1 MDAGP
6 PNARMP
12 GTRYVQDDMAAA
24 RMLLADMK
32 DIVCGVASITS
43 CASKLSKLSKL
54 YVRDGIAWT
63 DNKVAVDAIFFKTC
77 MNSNIKKINNKG
89 VEQPYS
95 AMLSKATTIVRIAK
109 GLIDNDAGFEQR
121 MCASNIG
128 VVCFANGLY
137 DFRKGAFFTY
147 PERPDVLPRFYVNR
161 DFPTSR
167 PSPEFLEEVSKKVLL
182 STLGNRGYV
191 KTYLETIARA
201 MAGNQEQCA
210 AIMLGERN
218 SGKSLLQSIN
228 ESAWGP
234 YVNTFGSNVTN
245 CEFRRQTYADKYDSC
260 TAIKSFVIMNLNDLP
275 PVYPHS
281 ALLSLFKFP
290 FKFVPFF
297 RVADPELKTQYCTRD
312 DVINAFIWLVV
323 GATPLG

>member
-6 PNARMP
+6 PNALAS
-12 GTRYVQDDMAAA
+12 YVQDDMAAA
-24 RMLLADMK
+24 RMLLAHMK
-32 DIVCGVASITS
+32 DMVAS
-43 CASKLSKLSKL
+43 CASRL

-191 KTYLETIARA
+191 KTYLEIIARA

-260 TAIKSFVIMNLNDLP
+260 TAIPAIKSFVIMNLTDLP